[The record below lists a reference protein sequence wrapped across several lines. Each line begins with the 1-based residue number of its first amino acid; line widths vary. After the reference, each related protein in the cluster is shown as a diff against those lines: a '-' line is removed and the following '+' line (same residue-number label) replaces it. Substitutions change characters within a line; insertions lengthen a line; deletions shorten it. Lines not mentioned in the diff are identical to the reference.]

1 MSAGAALEPSA
12 SPRRPWSAACDRS
25 SPSVGRAGRPS
36 ARSALRCT
44 ADPPPLPASRSASPR
59 QYPERCAP
67 SARAPDRRRSG
78 SRCLAQSLC
87 YPLPWWLLVSLALLN
102 VSQRQLN
109 QSGSHRPNLR
119 KILYVIKLMLR
130 EPSKLVVACHC
141 LACQRRTGSPFS
153 VGAFY
158 AIDTVEISG
167 GATEFV
173 HVGDSG
179 NRVRIYFCPTCG
191 STIYWKPDALPSMIG
206 VAVGA
211 LAAPD
216 FPAPALS
223 IFERSKHHWV
233 QFDGEVEHF

>member
-1 MSAGAALEPSA
+1 MADAQCLCGAL
-12 SPRRPWSAACDRS
+12 
-25 SPSVGRAGRPS
+25 
-36 ARSALRCT
+36 
-44 ADPPPLPASRSASPR
+44 
-59 QYPERCAP
+59 
-67 SARAPDRRRSG
+67 
-78 SRCLAQSLC
+78 
-87 YPLPWWLLVSLALLN
+87 
-102 VSQRQLN
+102 
-109 QSGSHRPNLR
+109 
-119 KILYVIKLMLR
+119 KLMLR

-167 GATEFV
+167 EATEFV

-233 QFDGEVEHF
+233 QFDGEVEHFQEGAIRKYSPDLTSRSDSR

>member
-1 MSAGAALEPSA
+1 MSTLRKAANREVRPQTDIVVVSLFACRGLPRDVLCLVLCTLDRVARLTPAIA
-12 SPRRPWSAACDRS
+12 SNAARPRL
-25 SPSVGRAGRPS
+25 SPPNSI
-36 ARSALRCT
+36 L
-44 ADPPPLPASRSASPR
+44 
-59 QYPERCAP
+59 
-67 SARAPDRRRSG
+67 PDRLDG
-78 SRCLAQSLC
+78 GFTMTNAQCLC
-87 YPLPWWLLVSLALLN
+87 GAL
-102 VSQRQLN
+102 
-109 QSGSHRPNLR
+109 
-119 KILYVIKLMLR
+119 KLMLR

-191 STIYWKPDALPSMIG
+191 STIYWKPDALPSVIG

-233 QFDGEVEHF
+233 QFDGEVEHFQEGAIRKYSPDLTRRPDSR

>member
-119 KILYVIKLMLR
+119 KILYVIPLLELARRLR
-130 EPSKLVVACHC
+130 GEEI
-141 LACQRRTGSPFS
+141 RRQPDHIEM
-153 VGAFY
+153 
-158 AIDTVEISG
+158 AIGRDS
-167 GATEFV
+167 FV
-173 HVGDSG
+173 LH
-179 NRVRIYFCPTCG
+179 
-191 STIYWKPDALPSMIG
+191 L
-206 VAVGA
+206 
-211 LAAPD
+211 L
-216 FPAPALS
+216 
-223 IFERSKHHWV
+223 
-233 QFDGEVEHF
+233 Q